1 LTGSSTQFV
10 NGKYKCFALR
20 TVTVFKGKSI
30 HEDVFCPEM

>member
-1 LTGSSTQFV
+1 LTGSSTQFG